1 MQEPELPADTV
12 FGLLSNERRRYVLT
26 LLGLEGRPLSLKMI
40 ATEIAT
46 RNTSES
52 SKRVPEELYRSIYVS
67 LYQNHVPR
75 LADAGVVE
83 YDDDER
89 VVELRH
95 TPQTRMLF
103 DILDSEF
110 TDQYER
116 PYNAVFAAS
125 GIVGAIFL
133 TGVVPMPGPTWLPGV
148 LLLIG
153 GLLAIGLHQYHYRHR
168 IAIDGCVMMGLD
180 DTRETLS
187 PDGYS
192 G

>member
-148 LLLIG
+148 LVLIG
-153 GLLAIGLHQYHYRHR
+153 GLLAIGLHQYYYRHR